1 MRNKKKDVNIVAI
14 GKVWRK
20 KNKKIGGER
29 RMTQE
34 DIVILSQL
42 LDRNL
47 NLYTQGLIYWRVM
60 SGNSKVEC
68 LK

>member
-1 MRNKKKDVNIVAI
+1 MRNKKKDVNIIAI

-34 DIVILSQL
+34 DI
-42 LDRNL
+42 L

>member
-1 MRNKKKDVNIVAI
+1 
-14 GKVWRK
+14 
-20 KNKKIGGER
+20 
-29 RMTQE
+29 MTQE

-42 LDRNL
+42 LDQKFD
-47 NLYTQGLIYWRVM
+47 LYTQGLIYWRVM